1 MTDVEMIGEGRRIA
15 GRAMDADER
24 GALPGYLAGLTD
36 DERTAL
42 AAYRDHEI
50 ARALAVVESS
60 CRGAEI
66 RRAVAEQIY
75 SELVAVE
82 IRAQLEGRK
91 P

>member
-1 MTDVEMIGEGRRIA
+1 MTDAELIAEGRGIA

-50 ARALAVVESS
+50 ARSLAVTESS
-60 CRGAEI
+60 LRGAAI
-66 RRAVAEQIY
+66 RQAVAEEIY
-75 SELVAVE
+75 AELVRTE
-82 IRAQLEGRK
+82 IRAQLEGHN